1 MIFAYIQTFFKL
13 YNPNRI
19 FLLYNLNDMDILVKA
34 DDTVRKERVE
44 NETPFQLCV
53 FPQCPKPIE
62 CGSGQ

>member
-1 MIFAYIQTFFKL
+1 
-13 YNPNRI
+13 
-19 FLLYNLNDMDILVKA
+19 MDILVKA